1 MVVFC
6 SDSDNPGLAVLG
18 KVVFVGLVL
27 VNIWCSVGQALLK
40 NAFRSFLITIVVN
53 LKEFFGLLRMMSVAK
68 TLVW

>member
-6 SDSDNPGLAVLG
+6 SDSDNPGLAVVG

-27 VNIWCSVGQALLK
+27 VNIWCSVGGAETVYCRLLTSD
-40 NAFRSFLITIVVN
+40 NDLQEYSGQPRI
-53 LKEFFGLLRMMSVAK
+53 MSVAT

>member
-6 SDSDNPGLAVLG
+6 SDSDNPGLAVVG

-27 VNIWCSVGQALLK
+27 VNIWCSVGGAETDCRLLTLD
-40 NAFRSFLITIVVN
+40 NDLQEYS
-53 LKEFFGLLRMMSVAK
+53 GQPRMMSVAT